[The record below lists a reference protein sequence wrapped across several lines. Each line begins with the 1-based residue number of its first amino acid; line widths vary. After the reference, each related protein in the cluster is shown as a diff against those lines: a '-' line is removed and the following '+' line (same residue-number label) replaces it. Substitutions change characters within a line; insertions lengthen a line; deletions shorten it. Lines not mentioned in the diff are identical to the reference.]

1 MEVGGLEGLMGAA
14 VECLWIW
21 IGVWIYGG
29 FFGFFASGKRRVVDL
44 AHGQFVEPDTAD
56 SMLQR

>member
-1 MEVGGLEGLMGAA
+1 MLLLSAA

-21 IGVWIYGG
+21 IGVWSYVG

-44 AHGQFVEPDTAD
+44 AHGQFIEPDTAGG
-56 SMLQR
+56 MLKR